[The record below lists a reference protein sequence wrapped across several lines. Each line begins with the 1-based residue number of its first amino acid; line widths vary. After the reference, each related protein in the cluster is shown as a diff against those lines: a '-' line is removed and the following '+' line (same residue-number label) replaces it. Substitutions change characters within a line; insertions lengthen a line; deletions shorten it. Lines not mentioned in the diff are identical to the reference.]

1 MIFVSRS
8 LGADRP
14 HEFMRTILAVTI
26 AAVSLAG
33 CGTPSVRTAPDVPV
47 EETALAL
54 LAEGRLAAA
63 ADAYVALARSA
74 EGAVAQR
81 RMLKAVALFLDT
93 GHSDRAS
100 ELLDELAEQT
110 LAGDLAA
117 RRDLLAAELAMRQG
131 RPERTIELLSGTP
144 AGRFGPGSPERFH
157 RLLAR
162 AYEDTGRTLEAAR
175 ERVALDVVLGEAAPR
190 AANRDALWNL
200 LRRTDRQ
207 RRERELISATGTFL
221 GWLRLVALVE
231 AGEPSP
237 FGLERALIRW
247 HANFPGHPAYAAIVT
262 GLLDSARK
270 TVPRPTRVAL
280 LLPFHGDFTEAA
292 IAIRD
297 GFLAAWY
304 ADAPNRMRPAV
315 EVYDTSF
322 EAVEVVYARAVE
334 AGSDFVVGPL
344 RRGQVTSIACGTAF
358 LVTTLALNEADSAP
372 PAGGEQAPRCGPE
385 RIVPRLYHFAL
396 APETEARQVAERAW
410 FAGFGK
416 ALALTREGTW
426 GERVFGAFAEEW
438 ERLGGV
444 LLDHRTLPAES
455 SDIGSSAAAALG
467 VTQSRERAR
476 AVSGIIG
483 RRVEHE
489 PRRRQDI
496 DVVFMAAFP
505 ASARQLMP
513 QLAFHHGAG
522 LPVYATSHAW
532 SGLPDPAGD
541 RDLDGVTFGDMP
553 WLVAPTA
560 SDQALREQIRA
571 AFGGEPPS
579 LPRLHAFGADAYRL
593 ATNLHRMTRD
603 RSSFVAGHTGSLSVT
618 SDHRIAR
625 RLAWARFEGGL
636 PAPDPLDLTD
646 VEPASSL

>member
-1 MIFVSRS
+1 MIVISRS
-8 LGADRP
+8 IGADRP
-14 HEFMRTILAVTI
+14 DEFMRTILVVTI

-33 CGTPSVRTAPDVPV
+33 CQTTAVRTAPDVPA

-54 LAEGRLAAA
+54 LAEGRHAEA
-63 ADAYVALARSA
+63 ADAYLALSRRA
-74 EGAVAQR
+74 EGAVAQDL
-81 RMLKAVALFLDT
+81 MLKAVGLFLDT

-100 ELLDELAEQT
+100 ELLDELAAQT
-110 LAGDLAA
+110 LAGDLVTI
-117 RRDLLAAELAMRQG
+117 RDLLEAELAMRQG

-144 AGRFGPGSPERFH
+144 AGRFGPESAERVH

-175 ERVALDVVLGEAAPR
+175 ERVALDVVLRDAAGK
-190 AANRDALWNL
+190 AANRDALWDL
-200 LRRTDRQ
+200 VRHTDRK
-207 RRERELISATGTFL
+207 RRERALSSATGAFL
-221 GWLRLVALVE
+221 GWLRLATLAE
-231 AGEPSP
+231 DDETSP
-237 FGLERALIRW
+237 FGLERALTRW
-247 HANFPGHPAYAAIVT
+247 RADFPEHPAWAGIATAMLDAAR
-262 GLLDSARK
+262 S
-270 TVPRPTRVAL
+270 TVPQPTRVAL

-304 ADAPNRMRPAV
+304 ADTPNQMRPAV

-322 EAVEVVYARAVE
+322 EAAEVVYARAVE

-344 RRGQVTSIACGTAF
+344 RRGPVTSIACGTAF
-358 LVTTLALNEADSAP
+358 LVTTLALNEADTARF
-372 PAGGEQAPRCGPE
+372 AGGERTPTCDPG

-396 APETEARQVAERAW
+396 APEAEARQVAERAW

-426 GERVFGAFAEEW
+426 GERAFGAFAEEW

-476 AVSGIIG
+476 AVRGIIG

-496 DVVFMAAFP
+496 DVVFMATFP

-513 QLAFHHGAG
+513 QLAFHHGTG

-532 SGLPDPAGD
+532 SGLPDPASD
-541 RDLDGVTFGDMP
+541 RDLDGITFGDMP

-560 SDQALREQIRA
+560 SDQALREQIHA
-571 AFGGEPPS
+571 AFGGEPPT
-579 LPRLHAFGADAYRL
+579 LPRLYAFGADAYRL
-593 ATNLHRMTRD
+593 ATNLHRITRD
-603 RSSFVAGHTGSLSVT
+603 RSSFVAGHTGRLSVT
-618 SDHRIAR
+618 PDHRIAR

-636 PAPDPLDLTD
+636 PVPDSVDLTD

>member
-1 MIFVSRS
+1 MIFVSRTT
-8 LGADRP
+8 GADRP
-14 HEFMRTILAVTI
+14 DEFMRTILVVAI
-26 AAVSLAG
+26 AAASLSG
-33 CGTPSVRTAPDVPV
+33 CQTAAVRTAPDVPV

-54 LAEGRLAAA
+54 VAEGRHAEA
-63 ADAYVALARSA
+63 ADAYVALSRSA
-74 EGAVAQR
+74 EGADAQR
-81 RMLKAVALFLDT
+81 LMLKAVALFLDT

-100 ELLDELAEQT
+100 ELLGT
-110 LAGDLAA
+110 LAGQPLDGDLAA

-131 RPERTIELLSGTP
+131 RPERTIELLSGAP
-144 AGRFGPGSPERFH
+144 AGRFGFVSPERVH

-162 AYEDTGRTLEAAR
+162 AWEDTGRTLEAAR
-175 ERVALDVVLGEAAPR
+175 ERVALDGVLGDAARR
-190 AANRDALWNL
+190 AANHDALWNL
-200 LRRTDRQ
+200 LGRTDRA
-207 RRERELISATGTFL
+207 RRERALQSATGAFL
-221 GWLRLVALVE
+221 GWLRLANLVE
-231 AGEPSP
+231 DDETST
-237 FGLERALIRW
+237 FGFERALTRW
-247 HANFPGHPAYAAIVT
+247 SADFPGHPAYAAIVAT
-262 GLLDSARK
+262 MLDAARS
-270 TVPRPTRVAL
+270 TVPQATRVAL

-304 ADAPNRMRPAV
+304 ADTSNRTRPAV

-322 EAVEVVYARAVE
+322 EAAEVVYARAVE

-344 RRGQVTSIACGTAF
+344 RRGPVTSIACGTAF
-358 LVTTLALNEADSAP
+358 LVTTLALNEADTAHAADGEHD
-372 PAGGEQAPRCGPE
+372 PACGPG
-385 RIVPRLYHFAL
+385 RVVPRLYHFAL
-396 APETEARQVAERAW
+396 APEAEARQVAERAW

-426 GERVFGAFAEEW
+426 GQRVFGAFAEEW

-444 LLDHRTLPAES
+444 LLDHHTLPAES

-467 VTQSRERAR
+467 VARSRERAR

-513 QLAFHHGAG
+513 QLAYHHGTG

-532 SGLPDPAGD
+532 SGLPDPASD

-553 WLVAPTA
+553 WLVAPST
-560 SDQALREQIRA
+560 SDQALREQIRT
-571 AFGGEPPS
+571 AFGGEPHS
-579 LPRLHAFGADAYRL
+579 LPRLYAFGADAYRL
-593 ATNLHRMTRD
+593 ATSLHRITRD
-603 RSSFVAGHTGSLSVT
+603 RSSFIAGHTGRLSVT
-618 SDHRIAR
+618 PDHRIAR

-636 PAPDPLDLTD
+636 PVPDSADLSD
-646 VEPASSL
+646 IEPASSL